1 MEANLFLELLQIS
14 LGSRN
19 SLSSVPSAEKWNALY
34 DESEKQSISGFMLA
48 GIERLP
54 NGQRPPQELLL
65 QWIGVGQMIEQ
76 QNKLINGRCVDITN
90 VFADSGFRSC
100 ILKGQGNSLMYPNPM
115 LRQSGDIDI
124 WVDGSKDE
132 IVTFVHGKYPEANVT
147 EHHVEFPIYDDVE
160 VEVHYKPS
168 VAVSVKYDKHFDE
181 YWESVKDEHFSHKGS
196 LHNGVG
202 EICFPTIG
210 FNIVFQMAHMMKH
223 FFSEGLGL
231 RHIVDYYYVLRSA
244 HDAGLETREYAGI
257 FPHLGMKRFADA
269 VMWVLVE
276 ACGMPEEWMVC
287 EEDEKRGRLLLDEIM
302 AGGNFGHGGTRL
314 TKKMMTRSATL
325 SIIMK
330 NMKMVRLFPEEAIMA
345 PVSNVIR
352 RLRNN
357 EIKV

>member
-1 MEANLFLELLQIS
+1 MATNLFIELLQIS

-19 SLSSVPSAEKWNALY
+19 SFSEIPTVKKWEALY
-34 DESEKQSISGFMLA
+34 DESEKQSVSGFMLA

-54 NGQRPPQELLL
+54 KGQRPPQELLL

-76 QNKLINGRCVDITN
+76 QNNQINERCVDISK

-124 WVDGSKDE
+124 WIDGSKDD
-132 IVTFVHGKYPEANVT
+132 IVSFVRGKYPDVKVT

-160 VEVHYKPS
+160 IEVHYKPS
-168 VAVSVKYDKHFDE
+168 VAVSVKYDKEFVE
-181 YWESVKDEHFSHKGS
+181 YWEAIKDEQFSHKGS
-196 LHNGVG
+196 LPNCVG
-202 EICFPTIG
+202 DICFPTIG

-223 FFSEGLGL
+223 FFSEGLGM

-244 HDAGLETREYAGI
+244 HEIGIKAKEYSDT
-257 FPHLGMKRFADA
+257 FSQLGMKRFAEA

-276 ACGMPEEWMVC
+276 VCGMPKEWMVC
-287 EEDEKRGRLLLDEIM
+287 EVDEKRGQLLLDEIM
-302 AGGNFGHGGTRL
+302 AGGNFGHGDTRL
-314 TKKMMTRSATL
+314 AKKMMSKSATL

-330 NMKMVRLFPEEAIMA
+330 NIKMVRLYPEEAIMA

-352 RLRNN
+352 KLRDR
-357 EIKV
+357 